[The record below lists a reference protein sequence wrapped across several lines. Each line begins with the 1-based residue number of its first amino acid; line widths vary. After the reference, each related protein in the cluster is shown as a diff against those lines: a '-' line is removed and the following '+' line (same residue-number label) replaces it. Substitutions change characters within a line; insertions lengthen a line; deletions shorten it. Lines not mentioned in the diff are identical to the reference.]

1 MNKKTKKI
9 IQISLISVAGAVFL
23 SFFATV
29 CVRAITLRKSPA
41 LNELEPAQKTF
52 LNLALD
58 AAYPERTKIL
68 HPLPYSA
75 EKPELNI
82 WAKSAIAVNVG
93 NGCVLFEK
101 NADQIIP
108 PASITKLFVIYFI
121 M

>member
-58 AAYPERTKIL
+58 AAYP
-68 HPLPYSA
+68 
-75 EKPELNI
+75 
-82 WAKSAIAVNVG
+82 
-93 NGCVLFEK
+93 
-101 NADQIIP
+101 
-108 PASITKLFVIYFI
+108 
-121 M
+121 